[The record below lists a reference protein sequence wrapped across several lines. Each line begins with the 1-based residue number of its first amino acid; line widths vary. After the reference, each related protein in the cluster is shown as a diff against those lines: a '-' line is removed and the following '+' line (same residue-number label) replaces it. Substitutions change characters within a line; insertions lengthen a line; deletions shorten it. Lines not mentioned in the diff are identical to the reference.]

1 MALLG
6 ELRELI
12 YVGGA
17 ILGVGYAIW
26 KIEMQSKSNSQ
37 LIKQMD
43 ERHSLLLEKI
53 QEANDREL
61 EILQSRLDDKINEF
75 EKLKSRV
82 EAIEQRCNKKNEEYQ
97 MKMNLFIEKNEA
109 DKKYVSKMELQL
121 ELQKIDKKLDTLI
134 AYFKGKRGGDDLPK

>member
-61 EILQSRLDDKINEF
+61 EILQSKLDDKINEF

-82 EAIEQRCNKKNEEYQ
+82 EAIEQRCNKKNEECQ

>member
-61 EILQSRLDDKINEF
+61 EILQSKLDDKINEF

-82 EAIEQRCNKKNEEYQ
+82 EAIERKCNEKNEECQ
-97 MKMNLFIEKNEA
+97 MKMNLFIEKKEA
-109 DKKYVSKMELQL
+109 DNKYVSKMELQL

-134 AYFKGKRGGDDLPK
+134 AYFKGKGGGDDLPK